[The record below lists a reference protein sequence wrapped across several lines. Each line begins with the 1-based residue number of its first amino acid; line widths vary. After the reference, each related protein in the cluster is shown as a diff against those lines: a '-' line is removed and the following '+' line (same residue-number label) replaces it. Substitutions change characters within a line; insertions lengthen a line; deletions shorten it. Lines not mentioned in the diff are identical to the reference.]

1 MIELVLGNHVND
13 FSAKELRRDAI
24 EILLSIICLPLRY
37 PTITLEDLEGTVN
50 SNTIYRTFYPR
61 RFSFFFCKRDWV
73 KMAQERIALR

>member
-37 PTITLEDLEGTVN
+37 PTITLEDLEGFWIGN
-50 SNTIYRTFYPR
+50 FYQLI
-61 RFSFFFCKRDWV
+61 DV
-73 KMAQERIALR
+73 RIGGEES